1 MGEFD
6 FMRKQ
11 EEKAEEEVEEE
22 SHTEQPTNN
31 FKASPDNVKELSV
44 TGLPGSE
51 LGGPSNI
58 EQYQT
63 RPSNIEEG
71 KDQYEDT
78 PSLSSSDSSPVIDI
92 DLTDPEVE
100 AAATKIQT
108 AFKGFKSRKQ
118 LP

>member
-58 EQYQT
+58 EQYQA
-63 RPSNIEEG
+63 RPSNIEEGPPDFDG

-78 PSLSSSDSSPVIDI
+78 PSLSSSDSSPVIGI
-92 DLTDPEVE
+92 NS
-100 AAATKIQT
+100 
-108 AFKGFKSRKQ
+108 G
-118 LP
+118 